1 MIYEIFLSDWKE
13 LIQISNNLP
22 SFVFRGQKEYNWT
35 LSTNLERKI
44 EKGGMDIK
52 IASNREYWILAQFRR
67 RAHNLIDKAP
77 EYEELIEWLAL
88 IQHHGGPTRLLDFTK
103 SLLIALFFA
112 CEEAE
117 GDSAI
122 WIVDTS
128 DIMLKYSKSKYSINH
143 TIHDSQSK
151 ILDKATEI
159 INNTSSEKG
168 IMPIEPERL
177 NERMSIQ
184 QGLSIMPIDVN
195 DTFMNNLK
203 SEFGWTEVNFKPTNI
218 ASFMHIV
225 YGEKVPV
232 AKIKIK
238 AVWVSEIL
246 HFLNSININSNTLF
260 PGLDGFARSLVIHL
274 RKSR

>member
-1 MIYEIFLSDWKE
+1 MIYEIFISDWKE
-13 LIQISNNLP
+13 LIYISNSLP
-22 SFVFRGQKEYNWT
+22 GFVFRGQKEYNWT

-44 EKGGMDIK
+44 EKDDMTIK
-52 IASNREYWILAQFRR
+52 AASNREFWILTQFRR

-77 EYEELIEWLAL
+77 EDKEHIEWLAL

-103 SLLIALFFA
+103 SLFIALFFA

-128 DIMLKYSKSKYSINH
+128 NIMLKYSKSEYFIND
-143 TIHDSQSK
+143 TIYHSQSV
-151 ILDKATEI
+151 ILDKASQI
-159 INNTSSEKG
+159 IGTTSNEKG

-203 SEFGWTEVNFKPTNI
+203 SEFGWTTINFEPTNLT
-218 ASFMHIV
+218 SFMSIIFTK
-225 YGEKVPV
+225 KVRV
-232 AKIKIK
+232 AKIKIN
-238 AVWVSEIL
+238 AVWKNEII
-246 HFLNSININSNTLF
+246 HFLDSININSNTLF

-274 RKSR
+274 KTSK